1 MAHRTDGLPVDPRSG
16 FCPSNSIFYSK
27 RKPVPLPSDPHLDVT
42 TFLSSRRHSGT
53 TALIDAASGR
63 RVSFPALWRSV
74 AALSSALSSRL
85 SVRKGQVVLLLSPN
99 SIHFPVVSLAVMSL
113 GAVLTTTNP
122 LNTQQ
127 EIAKQ
132 ISDSDPILAFA
143 TRPLAGK
150 LPRDRD
156 FPIVLLED
164 RRIAGDDTR
173 IRYTIEEL
181 TAMEPNHRRHQ
192 ELVSQDDTATL
203 LYSSGTTGTSKGVV
217 ATHRNMISMV
227 QIILNRLKLE
237 EGGGALETFIC
248 TVPMFHIYG
257 LAAFATGLLGA
268 GSTVVILSRF
278 ELGEMIRSVGEY
290 GATYLP
296 LVPPILVAM
305 LNQAAPLPLGRL
317 RRVLSGGAPLGREV
331 IEGFREKYPA
341 VEILQSYGLTESTG
355 MGASTDSAEE
365 SRRYGTAGLLSPN
378 TEARIVDPDTGM
390 PLPVNRTGELWIRG
404 PYVMKD
410 TTRTRS
416 SYSDPILAF
425 ATRPLA
431 GKLPRDRDFPIVLL
445 EDRRIAGDD
454 TRIRYTIEE
463 LTAMEPNHRRHQELV
478 SQDDTATLLYS
489 SGTTGTSKGVVATH
503 RNMISM
509 VQIILNRL
517 KLEEGGGALETFICT
532 VPMFH
537 IYGLAAFATGLLGA
551 GSTVVILSRF
561 ELGEMIRSVGEYG
574 ATYLPLVPPI
584 LVAMLNQA
592 APLPL
597 GRLRRVLSG
606 GAPLGREVIEGFR
619 EKYPAV
625 EILQSYGLTE
635 STGMGASTDSA
646 EESRRYGTA
655 GLLSPNTEARIV
667 DPDTGMPLPVNRTG
681 ELWIRGPYV
690 MKGYFKNP
698 EATSTMLDSAEG
710 WLRTGDLCYIDEDGH
725 LFVVDR
731 IKELIKYK
739 GYQVAPAE
747 LEALLLT
754 HPAITDAA
762 VIPFP
767 DREVGQYPMAYIVRK
782 AGRHLSETGVMEFLA
797 KQVAPYKRIRKV
809 AFVSAIPKNPSGKI
823 LRKDLIK
830 LATSKL

>member
-1 MAHRTDGLPVDPRSG
+1 MAYRTDGLPVDPWSG

-63 RVSFPALWRSV
+63 RVSFPTLWRSV
-74 AALSSALSSRL
+74 SALASALSSRL

-122 LNTQQ
+122 LNTPQ

-143 TRPLAGK
+143 TRPFVGK

-164 RRIAGDDTR
+164 CRISGDDGR

-181 TAMEPNHRRHQ
+181 TAMEPDLRRRR

-227 QIILNRLKLE
+227 QMILNRLKLE
-237 EGGGALETFIC
+237 EGGSALETFIC

-278 ELGEMIRSVGEY
+278 ELGEMIRSIGEY

-390 PLPVNRTGELWIRG
+390 SLPVNRTGELWIRG
-404 PYVMKD
+404 P
-410 TTRTRS
+410 
-416 SYSDPILAF
+416 F
-425 ATRPLA
+425 
-431 GKLPRDRDFPIVLL
+431 
-445 EDRRIAGDD
+445 
-454 TRIRYTIEE
+454 
-463 LTAMEPNHRRHQELV
+463 
-478 SQDDTATLLYS
+478 
-489 SGTTGTSKGVVATH
+489 
-503 RNMISM
+503 
-509 VQIILNRL
+509 
-517 KLEEGGGALETFICT
+517 
-532 VPMFH
+532 
-537 IYGLAAFATGLLGA
+537 
-551 GSTVVILSRF
+551 
-561 ELGEMIRSVGEYG
+561 
-574 ATYLPLVPPI
+574 
-584 LVAMLNQA
+584 
-592 APLPL
+592 
-597 GRLRRVLSG
+597 
-606 GAPLGREVIEGFR
+606 
-619 EKYPAV
+619 
-625 EILQSYGLTE
+625 
-635 STGMGASTDSA
+635 
-646 EESRRYGTA
+646 
-655 GLLSPNTEARIV
+655 
-667 DPDTGMPLPVNRTG
+667 
-681 ELWIRGPYV
+681 V

-698 EATSTMLDSAEG
+698 EATSTMLDSKEG
-710 WLRTGDLCYIDEDGH
+710 WLRTGDLCYIDEDGY

-731 IKELIKYK
+731 LKELIKYK

-767 DREVGQYPMAYIVRK
+767 DKEVGQYPMAYVVRK
-782 AGRHLSETGVMEFLA
+782 AGRHLSKTGVMEFVA